1 MHDSVYLLMNDA
13 NNTIRGVFKDPTL
26 LYNNYKMIQQILPT
40 ERLIVKE
47 IILNTN
53 IIRKHFSEDEI
64 KKLTGINFVSDGEL
78 NEIHEIHEIPKE
90 IKNEVGKIKI
100 KLNIFKENM
109 KTFNKLLGDNIFS
122 LEETDMEKIPL
133 LFRDKFEIYR
143 DIKIKEIPEQEM
155 FSYFMDRFQF
165 TDITDELE

>member
-1 MHDSVYLLMNDA
+1 
-13 NNTIRGVFKDPTL
+13 
-26 LYNNYKMIQQILPT
+26 
-40 ERLIVKE
+40 
-47 IILNTN
+47 
-53 IIRKHFSEDEI
+53 
-64 KKLTGINFVSDGEL
+64 
-78 NEIHEIHEIPKE
+78 
-90 IKNEVGKIKI
+90 
-100 KLNIFKENM
+100 M

-165 TDITDELE
+165 ADITDELE